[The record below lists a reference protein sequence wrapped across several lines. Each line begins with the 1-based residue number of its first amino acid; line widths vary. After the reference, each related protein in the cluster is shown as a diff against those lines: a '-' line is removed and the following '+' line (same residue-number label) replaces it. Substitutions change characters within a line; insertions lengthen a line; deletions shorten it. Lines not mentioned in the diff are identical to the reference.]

1 MLVQEKKRSRNKDI
15 KILHLLTDLPY
26 SVCRERLKRNNWDLS
41 DALIEGTVFSRLG
54 EATRKMVE
62 SLYDSLNTAFA
73 HVIRKIQEFRE
84 IMMENTE
91 IIQITDEDS
100 DKLFHVEH
108 TTNKE
113 ENMTPNKNYIDERGN
128 YHNIENLTL
137 RQIYDRGA
145 EEGYRIAK
153 MEQEDKKNDG

>member
-1 MLVQEKKRSRNKDI
+1 MSRNKDI

-62 SLYDSLNTAFA
+62 SLYDSLNTAVA

-84 IMMENTE
+84 IIMENE
-91 IIQITDEDS
+91 GESDED
-100 DKLFHVEH
+100 D
-108 TTNKE
+108 
-113 ENMTPNKNYIDERGN
+113 NY
-128 YHNIENLTL
+128 
-137 RQIYDRGA
+137 
-145 EEGYRIAK
+145 
-153 MEQEDKKNDG
+153 

>member
-1 MLVQEKKRSRNKDI
+1 MSRNKDI

-54 EATRKMVE
+54 EATRKLVE
-62 SLYDSLNTAFA
+62 SLYDSLNTAVA
-73 HVIRKIQEFRE
+73 HAIRKTQEFCE
-84 IMMENTE
+84 IMMENE
-91 IIQITDEDS
+91 GESDEYDDF

-108 TTNKE
+108 TTKKE

-137 RQIYDRGA
+137 AQIYDRGV
-145 EEGYRIAK
+145 EEGCRIAK